1 MISKNSSHST
11 TLTLKDVVSKVADDL
26 SKSLN
31 YSIKKYFRREILLLG
46 EIIIVIILLAL
57 CGMIQD
63 TKRMKKE
70 RGDD

>member
-1 MISKNSSHST
+1 MQ
-11 TLTLKDVVSKVADDL
+11 
-26 SKSLN
+26 LN
-31 YSIKKYFRREILLLG
+31 FDFRREILLLG

>member
-11 TLTLKDVVSKVADDL
+11 TSILKDVISKVADDL

-70 RGDD
+70 HGDD

>member
-1 MISKNSSHST
+1 MT
-11 TLTLKDVVSKVADDL
+11 
-26 SKSLN
+26 LN

-70 RGDD
+70 NGDD

>member
-11 TLTLKDVVSKVADDL
+11 TLILKDVVSKVVDDL

>member
-11 TLTLKDVVSKVADDL
+11 TLILKDVISKVTDDL

-57 CGMIQD
+57 CGMTQD

>member
-1 MISKNSSHST
+1 MISKNSSRST
-11 TLTLKDVVSKVADDL
+11 TLILKDVICKVADDL

>member
-11 TLTLKDVVSKVADDL
+11 TLILKDVVSKVVDDL

-46 EIIIVIILLAL
+46 EIRIVIILLAL